1 VFTDE
6 SAPAQPLIDVPT
18 SIPQPLEQ
26 PTPAPTAID
35 PDNPPWGLLPAFIVW
50 VLSVALLVVVP
61 VILLIPYVVYKM
73 AVLQSSTAALGADPN
88 LIFISILGVLPS
100 HALTFLLVWY
110 VVTGRG
116 SRPFWETLGWRWPP
130 NFGPWKTVGF
140 AVVLLGFGWL
150 ITRFVGGAETQ
161 LDLII
166 KSSYKARFVIAF
178 LAAVTGPFVEEL
190 IYRGLLYPALQR
202 VVGVALA
209 VAIVS
214 ILFAGVHVLQ
224 YFNNPGVIAVITM
237 LSVSLTV
244 VRARTKSLLPS
255 YVIHLVFNSLQAVL
269 LILQPLIDKQQ
280 NRGSAVG
287 AVFYLFSTFFNS
299 H

>member
-1 VFTDE
+1 MFTDE
-6 SAPAQPLIDVPT
+6 SAPAQPLIDVPA

-26 PTPAPTAID
+26 PLPAPTTID

-61 VILLIPYVVYKM
+61 IILLIPYLVYRM
-73 AVLQSSTAALGADPN
+73 AVQGSTAALGADPN

-100 HALTFLLVWY
+100 HAFTVLLVWY
-110 VVTGRG
+110 VVTSRG
-116 SRPFWETLGWRWPP
+116 SRPFWETLGWRWPV

-140 AVVLLGFGWL
+140 AVLLLGFGWL

-166 KSSYKARFVIAF
+166 KSSYKSRLVIAF
-178 LAAVTGPFVEEL
+178 MAAVTGPFVEEL
-190 IYRGLLYPALQR
+190 VYRGVLYPALQR

-209 VAIVS
+209 VVIVS
-214 ILFAGVHVLQ
+214 TLFAGVHVLQ
-224 YFNNPGVIAVITM
+224 YANNPGVIAVITI

-244 VRARTKSLLPS
+244 VRARSKSLLPS
-255 YVIHLVFNSLQAVL
+255 YVIHLVFNSLQAIL

-280 NRGSAVG
+280 NPNSAVG
-287 AVFYLFSTFFNS
+287 GLFSLFSSFFNS
-299 H
+299 